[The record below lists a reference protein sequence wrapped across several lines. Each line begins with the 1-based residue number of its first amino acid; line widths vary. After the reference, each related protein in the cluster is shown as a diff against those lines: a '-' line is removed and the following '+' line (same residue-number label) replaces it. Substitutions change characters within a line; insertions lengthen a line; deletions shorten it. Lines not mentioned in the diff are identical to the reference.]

1 MRNLPKMGL
10 VGALVG
16 LGLWAF
22 ERSLTPSV
30 GPPRVSSQSPPAR
43 PLPVVVHP
51 WVDHQPTKPVAEP
64 VAATPEIPAPSESES
79 EPEAVPEPIPEPVW
93 QPTPEII
100 MEPDPPQDLDWEY
113 YQEAAME
120 FELGWDTEGESIP
133 YEEEVM
139 IPPVQSQPEPDLFEP
154 GF

>member
-1 MRNLPKMGL
+1 MRNLPKMVL
-10 VGALVG
+10 VATLVG

-22 ERSLTPSV
+22 ERSLTPAME
-30 GPPRVSSQSPPAR
+30 PPRVTSQSPAAR

-51 WVDHQPTKPVAEP
+51 WVEHQPPKPAPEP
-64 VAATPEIPAPSESES
+64 APATPEAPAPVESAS
-79 EPEAVPEPIPEPVW
+79 EPEGVPEPIPEPDW
-93 QPTPEII
+93 QPAPEII
-100 MEPDPPQDLDWEY
+100 GEPDPPLDLDWEY

-120 FELGWDTEGESIP
+120 LEMSLEAEGDWIP

-139 IPPVQSQPEPDLFEP
+139 EPPPRPEPDPFEP

>member
-1 MRNLPKMGL
+1 MRNLPKMAF
-10 VGALVG
+10 VATLVG

-22 ERSLTPSV
+22 ERSLNPAV
-30 GPPRVSSQSPPAR
+30 GPPRVSSQSPAAR

-51 WVDHQPTKPVAEP
+51 WVEHQPPKPAPEP
-64 VAATPEIPAPSESES
+64 APATPEAPAPVESAS
-79 EPEAVPEPIPEPVW
+79 EPEGVPEPIPEPDW

-100 MEPDPPQDLDWEY
+100 AEPDPPLDLDWEY

-120 FELGWDTEGESIP
+120 FEMSLEAEGDWIP

-139 IPPVQSQPEPDLFEP
+139 APPPRPEPDPFEP